1 MPPEDRAK
9 YWNPD
14 GVHLT
19 KAGYDHMGEM
29 IGNALVRIL
38 RLAEAQ
44 GDEISSVVSDAKQR
58 KAIEELIFEEEM
70 GDHRL
75 LSQGYIVVRKKDLD

>member
-1 MPPEDRAK
+1 MSRPDQVK

-19 KAGYDHMGEM
+19 ADGYDLMGEL
-29 IGNALVRIL
+29 IGKGLIKIM

-44 GDEISSVVSDAKQR
+44 GTDISSVVSNERQR

-70 GDHRL
+70 GDPRL